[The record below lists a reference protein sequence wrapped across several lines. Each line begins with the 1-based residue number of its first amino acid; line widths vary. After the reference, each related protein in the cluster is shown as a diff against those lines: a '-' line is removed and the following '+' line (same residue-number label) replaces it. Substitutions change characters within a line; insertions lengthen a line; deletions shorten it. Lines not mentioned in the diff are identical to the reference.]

1 MGLCQRRPLLLE
13 GPAGGGKS
21 AVIEEAAARTGNHDM
36 LVLHLDDQTDS
47 KTLLGQYVC
56 GPKPGEFRWQPG
68 SFTQASVSPPAAA
81 NPPLRR

>member
-13 GPAGGGKS
+13 GLAGSGKS
-21 AVIEEAAARTGNHDM
+21 AVIEEVASITGNHDVV
-36 LVLHLDDQTDS
+36 VLHLDDQADS

-68 SFTQASVSPPAAA
+68 SFTQV
-81 NPPLRR
+81 